1 MIPQPVV
8 SPLKSKAAPIL
19 MRKPP
24 RKSVPAATSPSG
36 KANANDAMNAS
47 SRFSS
52 THHSRPSS
60 QMTVALPEAPPAPS
74 SSGSYEQ
81 ETPASSFPSIISFQ
95 TITNWWSPRSAT
107 ATGAAS
113 VKQST
118 HNDVKRKVT
127 SERKYVSKEQQL
139 EKLRSRLE
147 QERRANCH
155 DHLHVDICRACVT
168 GEVSL

>member
-1 MIPQPVV
+1 M
-8 SPLKSKAAPIL
+8 SF
-19 MRKPP
+19 
-24 RKSVPAATSPSG
+24 T
-36 KANANDAMNAS
+36 ANDAMNAPF
-47 SRFSS
+47 RFSS

-60 QMTVALPEAPPAPS
+60 QMTTVALPEVPSTPS
-74 SSGSYEQ
+74 SRKPYEQ
-81 ETPASSFPSIISFQ
+81 KTISSPASSFPSIMSFQ
-95 TITNWWSPRSAT
+95 TLTNWWSPGST
-107 ATGAAS
+107 AANCAAS
-113 VKQST
+113 VKQPAP
-118 HNDVKRKVT
+118 NDVRKRKDT